1 MLQPPSNRCLPPQPQ
16 PAPPSKLNSRMP
28 SDKNPFRHRAASSSA
43 SAGFQ
48 PDNSGPSEG
57 RRSPSTSPDLP
68 ERPEDPE
75 RSEPPPVPPRGSR
88 SEPHLPADDLISEDL
103 PPAYT
108 PAPDVLHGEATIEL
122 GPRRPFQQPQ
132 AVPQHYLSPASQ
144 DWQRGHRPSASVG
157 EWGQYPA
164 YGGAAIPS
172 HSSLTRD
179 RPRTAPGDAAPPGPL
194 SDFARDFYS
203 AAAGNARTGV
213 EDGDDGKPTATP
225 KPGHP
230 LMRNGRV
237 LVYPASYECRR
248 CTSAELSTPRSS
260 VTSSLVTCRRPQ
272 CRLSEQ

>member
-1 MLQPPSNRCLPPQPQ
+1 
-16 PAPPSKLNSRMP
+16 MP
-28 SDKNPFRHRAASSSA
+28 SDKNPFRHRAASSS
-43 SAGFQ
+43 GLQ
-48 PDNSGPSEG
+48 LDDSGPSER

-68 ERPEDPE
+68 ERPEDPD
-75 RSEPPPVPPRGSR
+75 RFEPPPLPPRGSR

-144 DWQRGHRPSASVG
+144 EWQRGHRPSASVG

-164 YGGAAIPS
+164 YGGLAIPR
-172 HSSLTRD
+172 HTSLTRD
-179 RPRTAPGDAAPPGPL
+179 RPRTAPSDTIPPGPL
-194 SDFARDFYS
+194 SDFARDFYT
-203 AAAGNARTGV
+203 AGGGNARAGA
-213 EDGDDGKPTATP
+213 EAEDDGRPTATP

-237 LVYPASYECRR
+237 LVYPAFYECRR
-248 CTSAELSTPRSS
+248 CTSAKFSMTYSS
-260 VTSSLVTCRRPQ
+260 VTTSLPQVTT
-272 CRLSEQ
+272 